1 MSAPLRVGVIGVG
14 VISTQYFETFPR
26 LANLRLTA
34 VADLDQERAKAVAAE
49 QGVVALTVPE
59 LLASDDVDVVLNL
72 TIPAAHVPVGTD
84 ALNAGKHVYAEKPLG
99 LDPAEAAPMLALA
112 AERGLRV
119 GSAPDTVLGTGVQTA
134 RRLLDD
140 GAVGSPLS
148 AAVAWSSPGHERW
161 HPAPFFYYQ
170 PGGGPLLDMG
180 PYYLTALVTLLGPVE
195 RVSGVSRR
203 SPRQRTVGSGP
214 NAGAPVPVDTD
225 TSMSAILEHR
235 GGAVSTV
242 SFSFDVWAS
251 RRPLFEVY
259 GTEGTIAVPDPNRF
273 DDPVELWTPE
283 TGEWRVA
290 EPSAG
295 YEGAARGTGLAD
307 MARAIE
313 TDRPHRAS
321 GDLALHVLEIMAAVT
336 TSSDEHRVVELTTTV
351 ERPEAVPEGAD
362 PATW

>member
-1 MSAPLRVGVIGVG
+1 MSAQLRVGVIGVG
-14 VISTQYFETFPR
+14 VISKQYFDTFPR
-26 LANLRLTA
+26 LSNLRLTA
-34 VADLDQERAKAVAAE
+34 VADLDLDRARAVAEE
-49 QGVVALTVPE
+49 QGVVALSVPE

-72 TIPAAHVPVGTD
+72 TIPAAHVPVGTE

-99 LDPAEAAPMLALA
+99 LDPDEAAPMLALA
-112 AERGLRV
+112 EERGLRV

-140 GAVGSPLS
+140 GVVGNPLS
-148 AAVAWSSPGHERW
+148 ASVAWSSPGHERW

-180 PYYLTALVTLLGPVE
+180 PYYLTALVSLLGPVE
-195 RVSGVSRR
+195 RVSGTSRR
-203 SPRQRTVGSGP
+203 SPRERTVGTGA
-214 NAGAPVPVDTD
+214 NAGAAVPVATD
-225 TSMSAILEHR
+225 TSMTAILEHR

-242 SFSFDVWAS
+242 DFSFDIWAS

-273 DDPVELWTPE
+273 DDPVEVFTAE
-283 TGEWRVA
+283 AGEWRTA
-290 EPSAG
+290 DPSAG
-295 YEGAARGTGLAD
+295 YPGAARGTGLAD

-313 TDRPHRAS
+313 TGRPHRAS
-321 GDLALHVLEIMAAVT
+321 GELALHVLEIMAAVT
-336 TSSDEHRVVELTTTV
+336 ASSTTHAVVTLTTTV
-351 ERPEAVPEGAD
+351 DRPEAVPEGAD

>member
-14 VISTQYFETFPR
+14 VISKQYFETFPR
-26 LANLRLTA
+26 LSNLRVTA
-34 VADLDQERAKAVAAE
+34 VADLDLERARSVAEE
-49 QGVVALTVPE
+49 QGVAAMSVPE

-84 ALNAGKHVYAEKPLG
+84 ALRAGKHVYAEKPLG

-112 AERGLRV
+112 EERGLRV

-140 GAVGSPLS
+140 GVVGTPLS
-148 AAVAWSSPGHERW
+148 ASVAWSSPGHERW

-180 PYYLTALVTLLGPVE
+180 PYYLTALVSLLGPVE
-195 RVSGVSRR
+195 RVSGTSRR
-203 SPRQRTVGSGP
+203 SPRTRTVGSGP
-214 NAGAPVPVDTD
+214 NAGAPVPVDMD
-225 TSMSAILEHR
+225 TSMSAILEHA

-242 SFSFDVWAS
+242 SFSFDIWAS

-273 DDPVELWTPE
+273 DDPVEVITADS
-283 TGEWRVA
+283 GEWRTV

-295 YEGAARGTGLAD
+295 YPGAARGAGLAD

-313 TDRPHRAS
+313 TGRPHRAS

-336 TSSDEHRVVELTTTV
+336 ESSTSHTVVALTTTV
-351 ERPEAVPEGAD
+351 VRPDAVPEGAD